1 MKCDEVIRLL
11 KKPVARLP
19 SGAGDASLTE
29 ESVSTEVCSEETE
42 SDQEDDEGSE

>member
-1 MKCDEVIRLL
+1 L

-19 SGAGDASLTE
+19 YGVGDACLAE
-29 ESVSTEVCSEETE
+29 KLVSTEGCSEVTE